1 MGTLRRACLLLLLL
15 AATAWAAAQM
25 QSVQVRKGQLRDK
38 PAFLAAIVADVAYG
52 DRLEV
57 LEQRSG
63 WCRVRDKAG
72 RTGWIHGSA
81 LSEKAI
87 VLKSGQTDVSGQAS
101 GQEIVLAGKGFS
113 EQVEKAYRS
122 DNPAANYAW
131 VDRMESWTVPVAEL
145 EGFARAGGLG
155 PREGGAP

>member
-1 MGTLRRACLLLLLL
+1 MRALRRSFLLLLLL
-15 AATAWAAAQM
+15 AAAAWAATQM

-38 PAFLAAIVADVAYG
+38 PAFLGSIVAEVAYG

-57 LEQRSG
+57 LEKGSG
-63 WCRVRDKAG
+63 WFRVRDKAG
-72 RTGWIHGSA
+72 HTGWIHASA
-81 LSEKAI
+81 LSEKPI
-87 VLKSGQTDVSGQAS
+87 VLKAGQTDVSGPAS

-131 VDRMESWTVPVAEL
+131 VDRMEGWTVPVAAL
-145 EGFARAGGLG
+145 ADFARDGGLG

>member
-1 MGTLRRACLLLLLL
+1 MSV
-15 AATAWAAAQM
+15 AAAAGGGGLGSHQM

-38 PAFLAAIVADVAYG
+38 PAFLGAIVADVVYG

-57 LEQRSG
+57 LEARAG
-63 WCRVRDKAG
+63 WFRVRDKAG

-87 VLKSGQTDVSGQAS
+87 VLKAGQSDVSGQAS

-131 VDRMESWTVPVAEL
+131 VDRMEGWTVPLAER